1 MALVRRDLAG
11 LLWRPR
17 TLLVLAYLAAASWT
31 AVQAPVVSEGLALR
45 ELGAALTDAIPAAFD
60 SGWQL
65 VAVQA
70 LPLVVLAAALVVE
83 DREAG
88 GTWMTI
94 HRAGG
99 IPRWW
104 AAKALAALALTALLV
119 VVSALLVLGA
129 AALRGW
135 EVTLAV
141 SEYASAPEG
150 LGYGRIE
157 GTSPLGQS
165 VLVTALRV
173 AALTPIALLALAI
186 GAAVRR
192 PALAYVLP
200 IVLLLVYWRVGFSEL
215 PEALGLRVDL
225 LRQAF
230 WDHHGAGF
238 EISWWWTPPVIAV
251 WTLAAALCGRLVV
264 RRSEVTQA

>member
-45 ELGAALTDAIPAAFD
+45 ELGAALTDAIPAAFHND
-60 SGWQL
+60 WQL
-65 VAVQA
+65 IAVQA

-135 EVTLAV
+135 EFTLAV
-141 SEYASAPEG
+141 SEYANAPEG
-150 LGYGRIE
+150 GYERIE

-173 AALTPIALLALAI
+173 AVLTPIALLALAI

-192 PALAYVLP
+192 PALGYVLP
-200 IVLLLVYWRVGFSEL
+200 IVLLLVYWRVGAREL

-230 WDHHGAGF
+230 WDHHGVGF

-251 WTLAAALCGRLVV
+251 WTLAAALCGRLAV